1 MTARRVVAVAGYWLA
16 FAVLP
21 LLAVVGADCLPITDP
36 ATAWGADVSAGCAVI
51 AALTWLPRPSRRK
64 DSRRG

>member
-1 MTARRVVAVAGYWLA
+1 MTARRVAVGTVYWLA

-21 LLAVVGADCLPITDP
+21 LLAVIGADCLPITDP
-36 ATAWGADVSAGCAVI
+36 ATAWVADVAAGCAVI